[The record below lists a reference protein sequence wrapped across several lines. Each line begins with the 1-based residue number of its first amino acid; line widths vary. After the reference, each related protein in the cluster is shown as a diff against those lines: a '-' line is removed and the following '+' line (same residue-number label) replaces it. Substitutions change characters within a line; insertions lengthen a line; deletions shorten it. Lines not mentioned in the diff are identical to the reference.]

1 MKTIYD
7 DSILLELE
15 QFSHK
20 IEEENDTYLYTSFN
34 LDKKNI
40 VGFTA
45 SVVVKIEKLLGVEF
59 VQAANHLAL
68 WRKINE

>member
-1 MKTIYD
+1 MNTIYD

-20 IEEENDTYLYTSFN
+20 IEEENDKYLFTSFN

-40 VGFTA
+40 VQFTP
-45 SVVVKIEKLLGVEF
+45 SVVVKVEKLLGVEF

-68 WRKINE
+68 WRKVRE